1 MATTLLDVRKIK
13 RPWRLICIAEKLFS
27 HSGMQHT
34 WGILRKCVLIK
45 LLSFHG
51 QIGSCIAVTYADSR
65 ATEHLVSISSGI
77 VFAAEMASTMV
88 ESHGLKWLSPRTCV
102 LEKWCHLSES
112 NEALSWFNQSS
123 LSEKEVERKSRG
135 KGREGGGGIY
145 KRGRWVSCNGPLLS
159 KYLTHLHAVQK
170 SPERKL
176 TSRQIWLI
184 S

>member
-45 LLSFHG
+45 LRSFHG

-145 KRGRWVSCNGPLLS
+145 SEGDEFHVMGLFLANTSLIYMQFRNLLRES
-159 KYLTHLHAVQK
+159 WQVVR
-170 SPERKL
+170 SD
-176 TSRQIWLI
+176 
-184 S
+184 